1 MLTEIKCGKIT
12 IGFPAESGGL
22 PGKVTALEGDGRETV
37 LFNSGSWILEAE
49 LENGLILRP
58 FAKTDNV
65 RIYDDEDDGATHVD
79 FINVTFKDQNGKE
92 YPEYLLT
99 LRHEFYPDGNAFT
112 NMAFFVRDIHS
123 TGISRFEL
131 KAKPDFSTFDDLR
144 WSYRRRPAVVDG
156 TLITA
161 MTERFIEP
169 GDEREYS
176 AIIPMF
182 NFNLT
187 REFAPQL
194 YMEVFMEGHSTL
206 SNKKEDA
213 ASSIKWDG
221 LSPEISWKMQK
232 CPFPRPIINQIRN
245 QWGWS
250 IKPAPTE
257 RFQPPYR
264 MYHYFDNYE
273 RYPSDEVVKAVI
285 AAKCD
290 VFVMH
295 ENWRM
300 DTQNDGVPFDAAA
313 FEKLRDAL
321 HANNI
326 RLVVYIRGNEESV
339 VMRQVS
345 WFKHLLKYNF
355 DGLYMDYGSPYSHTT
370 PPNELYCG
378 GRVPCRQYYHI
389 MRKLRQQIGPD
400 AMFFSH
406 PGSSFSSLTMGFMS
420 GYVSG
425 ESERGM
431 MVRSRKEY
439 DYYSMS
445 CMGAGTLW
453 SAAFPEYISPE
464 IVPFIASSGQYP
476 HSNLGEQFLSS
487 SLVHPRVPGINDRNF
502 VPIWK
507 LWSIVR
513 NERNIRI
520 VNDYNS
526 RDVFAKNMDDGHYIF
541 ISSRGNMALAIFANF
556 KNETREIDASIN
568 FEKIG
573 FDVANFNKTIL
584 INGNAENV
592 DNVPGKLLIAPYGV
606 AGILFTSPMLDAN
619 TLLQSYLAPE
629 APLSAIGK
637 AYLERVAEQR
647 KLRSEPPVWQETFL
661 RVEVPEM
668 SPTPYE
674 DSLTIDLFNNSFAL
688 GYIDEA
694 GKFNHLCWIDRNG
707 VNQQHDG
714 NANLNTGISAPV
726 IRLNDFDL
734 KGKVQLALYS
744 THADGDVPFYN
755 FCYAYLSSSAD
766 GRNAYKLEFLNDLE
780 PDQSY
785 LKFYCN
791 FPE

>member
-1 MLTEIKCGKIT
+1 MLAEIKCGKIT
-12 IGFPAESGGL
+12 VGFPAEAGGL
-22 PGKVTALEGDGRETV
+22 PGMVTALEGDGRETV
-37 LFNSGSWILEAE
+37 LFGNGNWLLEAE

-58 FAKTDNV
+58 FAKADNV

-79 FINVTFKDQNGKE
+79 FINVTFKDQNGRE

-99 LRHEFYPDGNAFT
+99 LRHEFYPDGVAFT
-112 NMAFFVRDIHS
+112 NMVFFVRDIHS

-144 WSYRRRPAVVDG
+144 WCFRERPAVIDG

-161 MTERFIEP
+161 QTERFIEP
-169 GDEREYS
+169 GKDRDFK
-176 AIIPMF
+176 ALLPMAS
-182 NFNLT
+182 FNLT

-194 YMEVFMEGHSTL
+194 YMELFMEGHSTL
-206 SNKKEDA
+206 SNKREDA
-213 ASSIKWDG
+213 ESSIKWDG

-232 CPFPRPIINQIRN
+232 RPFPRPIINQIRN
-245 QWGWS
+245 QWGWA
-250 IKPAPTE
+250 IKSAPTE

-273 RYPSDEVVKAVI
+273 RYPSDEVVAAVI

-326 RLVVYIRGNEESV
+326 RLAVYIRGNEESV
-339 VMRQVS
+339 TMRQVS

-355 DGLYMDYGSPYSHTT
+355 DGLYMDYGSPYCHTLS
-370 PPNELYCG
+370 PNELYCG
-378 GRVPCRQYYHI
+378 GRIPFRSHYHI

-400 AMFFSH
+400 GVFYSH
-406 PGSSFSSLTMGFMS
+406 TGPSFSALTMGFMS

-425 ESERGM
+425 EGERGLLI
-431 MVRSRKEY
+431 RGRKEY
-439 DYYSMS
+439 DYFSMS
-445 CMGAGTLW
+445 SMGIGTLW
-453 SAAFPEYISPE
+453 SAAFPEYASPE
-464 IVPFIASSGQYP
+464 IVPYIASSGQYP
-476 HSNLGEQFLSS
+476 HNNLGEQFLSS
-487 SLVHPRVPGINDRNF
+487 SLVHPRVPGINDQSF
-502 VPIWK
+502 IPIWK

-513 NERNIRI
+513 NERNLRI

-526 RDVFAKNMDDGHYIF
+526 CGVFAKNMDDGHYIF
-541 ISSRGNMALAIFANF
+541 ISNRGNMALAIFSNF
-556 KNETREIDASIN
+556 KNETREIDTSID
-568 FEKIG
+568 FEKTG
-573 FDVANFNKTIL
+573 FSVDSFNKTVL
-584 INGNAENV
+584 LNGKAEKV
-592 DNVPGKLLIAPYGV
+592 SSAPEKLLLAPYGV

-629 APLSAIGK
+629 APLSALGK

-647 KLRSEPPVWQETFL
+647 KLRNEVRNWKETFL

-674 DSLTIDLFNNSFAL
+674 DSMTVDLFNNSFAF
-688 GYIDEA
+688 GYIDDK

-707 VNQQHDG
+707 VNQEHDG
-714 NANLNTGISAPV
+714 KANLYAGDSAPV
-726 IRLNDFDL
+726 IRLNDFNF
-734 KGKVQLALYS
+734 KGRVQLALYS
-744 THADGDVPFYN
+744 THASGDMPFYS
-755 FCYAYLSSSAD
+755 FCYAWLSSTAD
-766 GRNAYKLEFLNDLE
+766 GKDAYKLEFLNDLE
-780 PDQSY
+780 PDRAY

>member
-1 MLTEIKCGKIT
+1 MLAEIKCGKIT
-12 IGFPAESGGL
+12 VGFPAESGGL

-92 YPEYLLT
+92 YPEYLMT
-99 LRHEFYPDGNAFT
+99 LRHEFYSDGAAFT
-112 NMAFFVRDIHS
+112 NMIFFVRDIHS
-123 TGISRFEL
+123 VGIARFEL
-131 KAKPDFSTFDDLR
+131 KAKPDFSSFDDLR
-144 WSYRRRPAVVDG
+144 WCFRERPAVIDG

-161 MTERFIEP
+161 QTERYIEP
-169 GDEREYS
+169 GKEQDFK
-176 AIIPMF
+176 ALLPMAS
-182 NFNLT
+182 FNLT

-194 YMEVFMEGHSTL
+194 YMELFMEGHSTL
-206 SNKKEDA
+206 SNKLEDA
-213 ASSIKWDG
+213 ESSIKWDG

-232 CPFPRPIINQIRN
+232 RSFPRPIINQIRN
-245 QWGWS
+245 QWGWAL
-250 IKPAPTE
+250 KPAPTE
-257 RFQPPYR
+257 RFQPPMR

-300 DTQNDGVPFDAAA
+300 DTQNDGVPFDPAA

-321 HANNI
+321 HAANI
-326 RLVVYIRGNEESV
+326 RLAVYIRGSEESI
-339 VMRQVS
+339 VMRHAS

-355 DGLYMDYGSPYSHTT
+355 DGLYMDYGSPYGHSL
-370 PPNELYCG
+370 PANELYCG
-378 GRVPCRQYYHI
+378 GRIPFRRYYHV
-389 MRKLRQQIGPD
+389 MRKLREQIGPD
-400 AMFFSH
+400 GVFYSH
-406 PGSSFSSLTMGFMS
+406 TGPSFSAVTMGFMS

-425 ESERGM
+425 EGERGLLI
-431 MVRSRKEY
+431 RGRKEY
-439 DYYSMS
+439 DYFSMS
-445 CMGAGTLW
+445 CMGVGTLW
-453 SAAFPEYISPE
+453 SAAFPEYASPE
-464 IVPFIASSGQYP
+464 IVPYIASSGQYP

-513 NERNIRI
+513 NERNLRI

-526 RDVFAKNMDDGHYIF
+526 RGVFAKNMDDGHYVF

-573 FDVANFNKTIL
+573 FDIANFNKTIL

-619 TLLQSYLAPE
+619 TLLQNYLAPE

-637 AYLERVAEQR
+637 SYLERVAEQR
-647 KLRSEPPVWQETFL
+647 KLRSEPPVWKETFL

-674 DSLTIDLFNNSFAL
+674 DSMTVDLFNNSFAL
-688 GYIDEA
+688 GYIDGA

-707 VNQQHDG
+707 VNQEHNG
-714 NANLNTGISAPV
+714 KANLYAGDSAPI

-744 THADGDVPFYN
+744 THADGDMPFYS
-755 FCYAYLSSSAD
+755 FCYAWISSSAD

-780 PDQSY
+780 PDRAY

>member
-1 MLTEIKCGKIT
+1 MLAEVKCGKIT
-12 IGFPAESGGL
+12 VGFPAEAGGL
-22 PGKVTALEGDGRETV
+22 PGIVTALEGDGRETV
-37 LFNSGSWILEAE
+37 LFGNNSWILEAE
-49 LENGLILRP
+49 LENGLLLRP
-58 FAKTDNV
+58 FAKDSNL

-99 LRHEFYPDGNAFT
+99 LRHEFYSDGAAFT
-112 NMAFFVRDIHS
+112 NMVFFVRDIHS
-123 TGISRFEL
+123 VGIARFEL

-144 WSYRRRPAVVDG
+144 WCFRERPAVIDG

-161 MTERFIEP
+161 QTERFIEP
-169 GDEREYS
+169 GKDRDFK
-176 AIIPMF
+176 AMLPMV

-206 SNKKEDA
+206 SNKREDA
-213 ASSIKWDG
+213 ESSIKWDG

-232 CPFPRPIINQIRN
+232 RPFPRPIINQIRN
-245 QWGWS
+245 QWGWA

-273 RYPSDEVVKAVI
+273 RYPSDEVVAAVI

-300 DTQNDGVPFDAAA
+300 DTQNDGVPFDAEA

-326 RLVVYIRGNEESV
+326 RLAVYIRGNEESV
-339 VMRQVS
+339 TMRQVS

-355 DGLYMDYGSPYSHTT
+355 DGLYMDYGSPYGHSM
-370 PPNELYCG
+370 PANELYCG
-378 GRVPCRQYYHI
+378 GRIPFRRYYHI
-389 MRKLRQQIGPD
+389 MRTLRKQIGPD
-400 AMFFSH
+400 GVFYSH
-406 PGSSFSSLTMGFMS
+406 TGPSFSALTMGFMS

-425 ESERGM
+425 EGERGLLI
-431 MVRSRKEY
+431 RGRKEY
-439 DYYSMS
+439 DYFSMS
-445 CMGAGTLW
+445 SMGVGTLW
-453 SAAFPEYISPE
+453 SAAFPEYASPE
-464 IVPFIASSGQYP
+464 IVPYIASSGQYP

-487 SLVHPRVPGINDRNF
+487 SLVHPRVPGINDQSF
-502 VPIWK
+502 IPIWK
-507 LWSIVR
+507 LWSIVK

-526 RDVFAKNMDDGHYIF
+526 RDIFAKNIDDGHYIF
-541 ISSRGNMALAIFANF
+541 ISNRGNMALAIFANF
-556 KNETREIDASIN
+556 KNETREVDTSIN

-573 FDVANFNKTIL
+573 LDVDQFNKTIL
-584 INGNAENV
+584 LNGKAEKV
-592 DNVPGKLLIAPYGV
+592 DNVPGKMVIAPYGV
-606 AGILFTSPMLDAN
+606 AGILFSSPMLDADS
-619 TLLQSYLAPE
+619 LLQNYLAPE
-629 APLSAIGK
+629 APLSASGK

-647 KLRSEPPVWQETFL
+647 RLRNAPPAWQETFL

-688 GYIDEA
+688 GFIDEA

-707 VNQQHDG
+707 VNNEHDG
-714 NANLNTGISAPV
+714 SANLNAGISSPM
-726 IRLNDFDL
+726 IRLNDFNL

-744 THADGDVPFYN
+744 THANGDVPFYN
-755 FCYAYLSSSAD
+755 FCYAWLSSIAD
-766 GRNAYKLEFLNDLE
+766 GKDAYKLEFLNDLE
-780 PDQSY
+780 SDQSY